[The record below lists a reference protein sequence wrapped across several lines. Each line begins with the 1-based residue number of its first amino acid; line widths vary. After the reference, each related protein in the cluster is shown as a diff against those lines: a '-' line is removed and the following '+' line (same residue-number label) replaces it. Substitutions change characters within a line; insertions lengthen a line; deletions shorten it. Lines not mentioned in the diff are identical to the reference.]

1 MTLNVNT
8 QCSGNT
14 QPVNHA
20 SGMSL
25 PTYPIGID
33 NKDQGS
39 YHGGG
44 NNLTNIP
51 YIYLAF
57 SSNTPDIYNADM
69 TINLNPISLTWSDFL
84 NMFFKGPSDGFYINP
99 SNHNSKAISFNN
111 QYYETTDNNNKKF
124 NLKDQIC
131 KSWAKKFAKSESII
145 SPQITIKLHR
155 FGFLTNS
162 LASINE
168 YLIGLSLDEA
178 IASLLSED
186 AIEPGDFEDV
196 ATVKFIVSSKITYD
210 LLHTSILVNFT
221 YIVQIPGY
229 KNTHDLGNLNN
240 VDKGAPRNL
249 FNSYSAD
256 KSASRNLFTSYS
268 ADKTTP
274 RNLAIYS
281 EDKAISQHLPPY
293 SEEKLDP
300 PHVSGLYSEDKTAQR
315 NYVIQ
320 PNNIKHSSGGKLL
333 THPHNNFSPE
343 LRSDDDSLIFT
354 EISKLI
360 KEEDEGSSEGS
371 TQW

>member
-1 MTLNVNT
+1 
-8 QCSGNT
+8 
-14 QPVNHA
+14 
-20 SGMSL
+20 
-25 PTYPIGID
+25 
-33 NKDQGS
+33 
-39 YHGGG
+39 
-44 NNLTNIP
+44 
-51 YIYLAF
+51 
-57 SSNTPDIYNADM
+57 M
-69 TINLNPISLTWSDFL
+69 TINLNPISLTWGDFL

-145 SPQITIKLHR
+145 SPQISIKLHR

-168 YLIGLSLDEA
+168 YVIGLSLDEA

-186 AIEPGDFEDV
+186 VIEPGDFEDV
-196 ATVKFIVSSKITYD
+196 ATCKFVVSSKITYD
-210 LLHTSILVNFT
+210 PLNTSILVNFT

-240 VDKGAPRNL
+240 VDKSAPRNL

-256 KSASRNLFTSYS
+256 KSAPRNLFTLYS
-268 ADKTTP
+268 ADKNTP

-281 EDKAISQHLPPY
+281 EDKAISNHLSTPY
-293 SEEKLDP
+293 SEDKLDP
-300 PHVSGLYSEDKTAQR
+300 PHLSGLYSEDKTAQR
-315 NYVIQ
+315 KYAIQ
-320 PNNIKHSSGGKLL
+320 PNNIKQSSSGKLS

-343 LRSDDDSLIFT
+343 LRCDDDSLIFS

-360 KEEDEGSSEGS
+360 KEDDEGSSEGS